1 MSPEQEIHERILR
14 TLRFRPKGMTITEIA
29 RALGMN
35 RNSVSKHLEVMQV
48 AGQVEARLVG
58 NAKVYSVA
66 QRVPLSA
73 FLCFTQNPILVLDA
87 NLTII
92 QANDQFLRHFGR
104 TKEELVGQNIRD
116 TAIPAV
122 STPEALAVIVGLERE
137 QVITDVCYRNDS
149 DRESFYQMH
158 AIPTTFEDGEKGCT
172 IVLEDITERKRY
184 IQNTMFLARTA
195 MDLVDLPPVEDIYQY
210 IADRLTELVPGA
222 RTYLFAHDEVDR
234 QFVVRAVA
242 GEGFREGLTE
252 LLGRDPVGLPLPV
265 ARAFDAPYY
274 QTPHVMRGMQEFAL
288 RPEPSSWPFYD
299 LCFGAI
305 PEGVCE
311 AILSRYNIGT
321 LWAAGLVWR
330 EQLFGIVG
338 IFLEQGKD
346 LENQET
352 VESFIRQVSIALAR
366 RQIEGRLRRNEERFR
381 GMVDSS
387 PFAVALINQ
396 EGRFVYVNRKFVEVF
411 GYGPEDA
418 PTCSEWFRLVFPDA
432 GYRQEAVKAWR
443 LDLERSVAGQ
453 VRPRAFTVRCRDG
466 SRKVILFRPVTL
478 PDGTQ
483 YITYEDITEEART
496 YRLLLAD
503 IADLRRREH
512 EMLLKDRAIASTGR
526 AVALLDLDG
535 VVTYTNPAY
544 LTLWGYRTAADVQG
558 SHFSRSWEHPEEAR
572 EAVRTALAGRI
583 WHGELTG
590 IRSGGETF
598 RADLLGTPIIG
609 RDGKVLGMMAAV
621 TAGRVKGEGSGD
633 RVRDEVPDPESW

>member
-1 MSPEQEIHERILR
+1 M
-14 TLRFRPKGMTITEIA
+14 
-29 RALGMN
+29 
-35 RNSVSKHLEVMQV
+35 
-48 AGQVEARLVG
+48 
-58 NAKVYSVA
+58 
-66 QRVPLSA
+66 
-73 FLCFTQNPILVLDA
+73 
-87 NLTII
+87 
-92 QANDQFLRHFGR
+92 
-104 TKEELVGQNIRD
+104 
-116 TAIPAV
+116 
-122 STPEALAVIVGLERE
+122 
-137 QVITDVCYRNDS
+137 ITDVCCRNDS
-149 DRESFYQMH
+149 DRESFYQMQV
-158 AIPTTFEDGEKGCT
+158 IPTTFEDGEKGCT

-252 LLGRDPVGLPLPV
+252 LLRRDPVGLVLPV

-288 RPEPSSWPFYD
+288 RPEPASWPFYD

-330 EQLFGIVG
+330 EQLFGIAG
-338 IFLEQGKD
+338 IFLEQGED
-346 LENQET
+346 LENRET

-387 PFAVALINQ
+387 PIAVALINQ

-411 GYGPEDA
+411 GYGPDDA

-432 GYRQEAVKAWR
+432 GYRQEAIESWHS
-443 LDLERSVAGQ
+443 DLERSVAGQ
-453 VRPRAFTVRCRDG
+453 IRPRAFTVRCRDG
-466 SRKVILFRPVTL
+466 SRKVILFRAVTL

-483 YITYEDITEEART
+483 YLTCEDITEEART

-503 IADLRRREH
+503 IADLRHREQ

-526 AVALLDLDG
+526 AVALLDPDG
-535 VVTYTNPAY
+535 VVTYANQAY
-544 LTLWGYRTAADVQG
+544 LTLWGYRTAEEVRG
-558 SHFSRSWEHPEEAR
+558 SHFSRFWEHPEEAR

-609 RDGKVLGMMAAV
+609 RDGRVLGMMAAV
-621 TAGRVKGEGSGD
+621 TAGRVK
-633 RVRDEVPDPESW
+633 DERS